1 MYPRDINTPH
11 DASKIK
17 RVRIPISFFA
27 FAFVYD
33 VRPIEGKVLS
43 ITVTL
48 PFEWRLSI
56 FRNTRWFIRNN
67 HIEAHFFM

>member
-17 RVRIPISFFA
+17 RVRLPISFFA

-48 PFEWRLSI
+48 PL
-56 FRNTRWFIRNN
+56 NGD
-67 HIEAHFFM
+67 

>member
-17 RVRIPISFFA
+17 RVRTPISFFA

-33 VRPIEGKVLS
+33 VRRIEGKVLS

-48 PFEWRLSI
+48 PL
-56 FRNTRWFIRNN
+56 NGD
-67 HIEAHFFM
+67 